1 VLGML
6 SNDGLEYVIP
16 EGPAK
21 GMKGYFAADS
31 SGTITG
37 VQLGGRLATRV
48 LQ

>member
-1 VLGML
+1 ML
-6 SNDGLEYVIP
+6 AADGLEYILA

-31 SGTITG
+31 SGNITG

-48 LQ
+48 ASQ